1 MTIGNNIKRIREEK
15 GMTQKELA
23 DKCNIIY
30 QTIGKYERNLL
41 NPKYETL
48 RKIANA
54 LDINYLDL
62 LDDKMRENLDKKS
75 KDIAFAEAEP
85 WALYYSNIFNT
96 YKEKSDLFYT
106 WYRRKKQE
114 VSYELDKLKSVKF
127 DFNIPFHDYGQDIG
141 KAFNDFFT
149 DHINYLQSLIN
160 DLNYLFETL
169 EGMYEE
175 QESFLENGTILD
187 TVDKKRKELLKL
199 VHTPFIDEREQEESY
214 FNSLSDEEVEKEFN
228 KLVDKLKLENNKLLE
243 ELNKLENK

>member
-1 MTIGNNIKRIREEK
+1 MNIGNNIKRIREEK

-141 KAFNDFFT
+141 KASNDFFT
-149 DHINYLQSLIN
+149 DHINYLQGLIN
-160 DLNYLFETL
+160 DLDYLFETL
-169 EGMYEE
+169 EGMHEE
-175 QESFLENGTILD
+175 QDSFLENGTILD

-214 FNSLSDEEVEKEFN
+214 FNSLSDEKVEKEFN

>member
-1 MTIGNNIKRIREEK
+1 MDQKKIGRFIAELRKEK
-15 GMTQKELA
+15 GLTQKELGKLCGMSEA
-23 DKCNIIY
+23 QIRHYELNYKKPKIE
-30 QTIGKYERNLL
+30 TIKRIAVGLNVNLYELMNDL
-41 NPKYETL
+41 KET
-48 RKIANA
+48 
-54 LDINYLDL
+54 
-62 LDDKMRENLDKKS
+62 

-85 WALYYSNIFNT
+85 WVLYYSNIFNT

-141 KAFNDFFT
+141 KASNDFFT
-149 DHINYLQSLIN
+149 DHINYLQGLIN
-160 DLNYLFETL
+160 DLDYLFETL

-175 QESFLENGTILD
+175 QDSLLENGTILD

-199 VHTPFIDEREQEESY
+199 VHTPFIDEREQE
-214 FNSLSDEEVEKEFN
+214 VEKEFN
-228 KLVDKLKLENNKLLE
+228 KLVDKLKLENNKLLK

>member
-48 RKIANA
+48 EKIAKA
-54 LDINYLDL
+54 LEVSSFDLIDGYKVPVYQVKHINIEL
-62 LDDKMRENLDKKS
+62 
-75 KDIAFAEAEP
+75 EP

-114 VSYELDKLKSVKF
+114 VSYELDKLKSVKL

-141 KAFNDFFT
+141 KASNDFFT
-149 DHINYLQSLIN
+149 DHINYLQGLIN
-160 DLNYLFETL
+160 DLDYLFETL

-175 QESFLENGTILD
+175 QDSFLENGTILD

-199 VHTPFIDEREQEESY
+199 VHTHFIDEREQEESY

>member
-48 RKIANA
+48 EKIAKA
-54 LDINYLDL
+54 LEVSSFDLIDGYKVPVYQVKHINIEL
-62 LDDKMRENLDKKS
+62 
-75 KDIAFAEAEP
+75 EP

-141 KAFNDFFT
+141 KASNDFFT
-149 DHINYLQSLIN
+149 DHINYLQGLIN
-160 DLNYLFETL
+160 DLDYLFETL

-175 QESFLENGTILD
+175 QDNLLENGTILD

-228 KLVDKLKLENNKLLE
+228 KLVDKLKLENNKLLK

>member
-30 QTIGKYERNLL
+30 QTIGKQERNLL

-48 RKIANA
+48 EKIAKA
-54 LDINYLDL
+54 LEVSSFDLIDGYKVPVYQVKHINIEL
-62 LDDKMRENLDKKS
+62 
-75 KDIAFAEAEP
+75 EP

-141 KAFNDFFT
+141 KASNDFFT
-149 DHINYLQSLIN
+149 DHINYLQGLIN
-160 DLNYLFETL
+160 DLDYLFETL

-175 QESFLENGTILD
+175 QDNLLENGTILD

-228 KLVDKLKLENNKLLE
+228 KLVDKLKLENNKLLK

>member
-48 RKIANA
+48 EKIAKA
-54 LDINYLDL
+54 LEVSSFDLIDGYKVPVYQVKHINIEL
-62 LDDKMRENLDKKS
+62 
-75 KDIAFAEAEP
+75 EP

-141 KAFNDFFT
+141 KASNDFFT
-149 DHINYLQSLIN
+149 DHINYLQGLIN
-160 DLNYLFETL
+160 DLDYLFETL
-169 EGMYEE
+169 ERMYEE
-175 QESFLENGTILD
+175 QDSFLENGTILD

-214 FNSLSDEEVEKEFN
+214 FNSLSDEKVEKEFN

>member
-48 RKIANA
+48 EKIAKA
-54 LDINYLDL
+54 LEVSSFDLIDGYKVPVYQVKHINIEL
-62 LDDKMRENLDKKS
+62 ES
-75 KDIAFAEAEP
+75 

-114 VSYELDKLKSVKF
+114 VSYELDKLKSVKL

>member
-141 KAFNDFFT
+141 HVYKHDF
-149 DHINYLQSLIN
+149 DEHINYLQSLIN

>member
-48 RKIANA
+48 EKIAKA
-54 LDINYLDL
+54 LEVSSFDLIDGYKVPVYQVKHINIEL
-62 LDDKMRENLDKKS
+62 
-75 KDIAFAEAEP
+75 EP

-106 WYRRKKQE
+106 WYCRKKQE

-141 KAFNDFFT
+141 KASNDFFT
-149 DHINYLQSLIN
+149 DHINYLQGLIN
-160 DLNYLFETL
+160 DLDYLFETL

-175 QESFLENGTILD
+175 QDNLLENGTILD

-228 KLVDKLKLENNKLLE
+228 KLVDKLKLENNKLLK

>member
-48 RKIANA
+48 EKIAKA
-54 LDINYLDL
+54 LEVSSFDLIDGYKVPVYQVKHINIEL
-62 LDDKMRENLDKKS
+62 
-75 KDIAFAEAEP
+75 EP

-114 VSYELDKLKSVKF
+114 VSYELDKLKSVKL

-175 QESFLENGTILD
+175 QENFLENGTILD

-214 FNSLSDEEVEKEFN
+214 FNSLSDEKVEKEFN
-228 KLVDKLKLENNKLLE
+228 KLVDKLKLENNKLLK

>member
-48 RKIANA
+48 EKIAKA
-54 LDINYLDL
+54 LEVSSFDLIDGYKVPVYQVKHINI
-62 LDDKMRENLDKKS
+62 EV
-75 KDIAFAEAEP
+75 EP
-85 WALYYSNIFNT
+85 WALYYYNIFNT

-114 VSYELDKLKSVKF
+114 ISYELDKLKSVKF

-141 KAFNDFFT
+141 KASNDFFT
-149 DHINYLQSLIN
+149 DHINYLQGLIN
-160 DLNYLFETL
+160 DLDYLFETL

-175 QESFLENGTILD
+175 QDSFLENGTILD

-199 VHTPFIDEREQEESY
+199 VHTHFIDEREQEESY
-214 FNSLSDEEVEKEFN
+214 FNSLSDEKVEKEFN
-228 KLVDKLKLENNKLLE
+228 KLVDKLKLENNKLLK

>member
-48 RKIANA
+48 EKIAKA
-54 LDINYLDL
+54 LEVSSFDLIDGYKVPVYQVKHINIEL
-62 LDDKMRENLDKKS
+62 
-75 KDIAFAEAEP
+75 EP
-85 WALYYSNIFNT
+85 WGLYYSNIFNT
-96 YKEKSDLFYT
+96 CKEKSDLFYT

-114 VSYELDKLKSVKF
+114 VSYELDKLKSVKL

-175 QESFLENGTILD
+175 QENFLENGTILD

>member
-48 RKIANA
+48 EKIAKA
-54 LDINYLDL
+54 LEVSSFDLIDGYKVPVYQVKHINIEL
-62 LDDKMRENLDKKS
+62 
-75 KDIAFAEAEP
+75 EP

-114 VSYELDKLKSVKF
+114 VSYELDKLKSVKL

-214 FNSLSDEEVEKEFN
+214 FNSLSDEKVEKEFN
-228 KLVDKLKLENNKLLE
+228 KLIDKLKLENNKLLK

>member
-48 RKIANA
+48 EKIAKA
-54 LDINYLDL
+54 LGVSSFDLIDGYKVPVYQVKHINIEL
-62 LDDKMRENLDKKS
+62 
-75 KDIAFAEAEP
+75 EP

-141 KAFNDFFT
+141 KASNDFFT
-149 DHINYLQSLIN
+149 DHINYLQGLIN
-160 DLNYLFETL
+160 DLDYLFETL

-175 QESFLENGTILD
+175 QDSFLENGTILD

-199 VHTPFIDEREQEESY
+199 VHTHFIDEREQEESY
-214 FNSLSDEEVEKEFN
+214 FNSLSDEKVEKEFN
-228 KLVDKLKLENNKLLE
+228 KLVDKLKLENNKLLK

>member
-48 RKIANA
+48 EKIAKA
-54 LDINYLDL
+54 LEVSSFDLIDGYKVPVYQVKHINIEL
-62 LDDKMRENLDKKS
+62 
-75 KDIAFAEAEP
+75 EP

-141 KAFNDFFT
+141 KASNDFFT
-149 DHINYLQSLIN
+149 DHINYLQGLIN
-160 DLNYLFETL
+160 DLDYLFETL

-175 QESFLENGTILD
+175 QDSFLENGTILD

-228 KLVDKLKLENNKLLE
+228 KLVDKLKLENNKLLK

>member
-114 VSYELDKLKSVKF
+114 VSYEIDKLKV
-127 DFNIPFHDYGQDIG
+127 
-141 KAFNDFFT
+141 
-149 DHINYLQSLIN
+149 
-160 DLNYLFETL
+160 
-169 EGMYEE
+169 
-175 QESFLENGTILD
+175 
-187 TVDKKRKELLKL
+187 
-199 VHTPFIDEREQEESY
+199 
-214 FNSLSDEEVEKEFN
+214 
-228 KLVDKLKLENNKLLE
+228 
-243 ELNKLENK
+243 

>member
-30 QTIGKYERNLL
+30 QTIGKYERKLL

-48 RKIANA
+48 EKIAKA
-54 LDINYLDL
+54 LEVSSFDLIDGYKVPVYQVKHINIEL
-62 LDDKMRENLDKKS
+62 
-75 KDIAFAEAEP
+75 EP

-114 VSYELDKLKSVKF
+114 VSYELDKLKSVKL

>member
-48 RKIANA
+48 EKIAKA
-54 LDINYLDL
+54 LEVSSFDLIDGYKGPVYQVKHINIEL
-62 LDDKMRENLDKKS
+62 
-75 KDIAFAEAEP
+75 EP

-149 DHINYLQSLIN
+149 DHINYLQGLIN
-160 DLNYLFETL
+160 DLDYLFETL

-175 QESFLENGTILD
+175 QDSFLENGTILD

-199 VHTPFIDEREQEESY
+199 VHTHFIDEREQEESY

>member
-48 RKIANA
+48 EKIAKA
-54 LDINYLDL
+54 LEVSSFDLIDGYKVPVYQVKHINIEL
-62 LDDKMRENLDKKS
+62 
-75 KDIAFAEAEP
+75 EP

-114 VSYELDKLKSVKF
+114 VSYELDKLKSVKL

-175 QESFLENGTILD
+175 QDSFLENGTILD

-214 FNSLSDEEVEKEFN
+214 FNSLSDEKVEKEFN

>member
-48 RKIANA
+48 EKIAKA
-54 LDINYLDL
+54 LEVSSFDLIDGYKVPVYQVKHINI
-62 LDDKMRENLDKKS
+62 EV
-75 KDIAFAEAEP
+75 EP

-114 VSYELDKLKSVKF
+114 VSYELDKLKSVKL

-175 QESFLENGTILD
+175 QENFLENGTILD

>member
-48 RKIANA
+48 EKIAKA
-54 LDINYLDL
+54 LEVSSFDLIDGYKVPVYQVKHINIEL
-62 LDDKMRENLDKKS
+62 
-75 KDIAFAEAEP
+75 EP

-141 KAFNDFFT
+141 KASNDFFT
-149 DHINYLQSLIN
+149 DHINYLQGLIN
-160 DLNYLFETL
+160 DLDYLFETL

-175 QESFLENGTILD
+175 QDSFLENGTILD

-214 FNSLSDEEVEKEFN
+214 FNSLSDEKVEKEFN
-228 KLVDKLKLENNKLLE
+228 KLVDKLKLENNKLLK

>member
-48 RKIANA
+48 EKIAKA
-54 LDINYLDL
+54 LEVSSFDLIDGYKVPVYQVKHINI
-62 LDDKMRENLDKKS
+62 E
-75 KDIAFAEAEP
+75 IEP

-141 KAFNDFFT
+141 KASNDFFT
-149 DHINYLQSLIN
+149 DHINYLQGLIN
-160 DLNYLFETL
+160 DLDYLFETL

-175 QESFLENGTILD
+175 QDNLLENGTILD

-228 KLVDKLKLENNKLLE
+228 KLVDKLKLENNKLLK

>member
-48 RKIANA
+48 EKIAKA
-54 LDINYLDL
+54 LEVSSFDLIDGYKVPVYQVKHINIEL
-62 LDDKMRENLDKKS
+62 
-75 KDIAFAEAEP
+75 EP

-141 KAFNDFFT
+141 KASNDFFT
-149 DHINYLQSLIN
+149 DHINYLQGLIN
-160 DLNYLFETL
+160 DLDYLFETL

-175 QESFLENGTILD
+175 QDSLLENGTILD

-228 KLVDKLKLENNKLLE
+228 KLVDKLKLENNKLLK

>member
-48 RKIANA
+48 EKIAKA
-54 LDINYLDL
+54 LEVSSFDLIDGYKVPVYQVKHINIEL
-62 LDDKMRENLDKKS
+62 
-75 KDIAFAEAEP
+75 EP

-141 KAFNDFFT
+141 KASNDFFT
-149 DHINYLQSLIN
+149 DHINYLQGLIN
-160 DLNYLFETL
+160 DLDYLFETL

-175 QESFLENGTILD
+175 QDSFLENGTILD

-199 VHTPFIDEREQEESY
+199 VHTHFIDEREQEESY
-214 FNSLSDEEVEKEFN
+214 FNSLSDEKVEKEFN
-228 KLVDKLKLENNKLLE
+228 KLIDKLKLENNKLLK

>member
-48 RKIANA
+48 EKIAKA
-54 LDINYLDL
+54 LEVSSFDLIDGYKVPVYQVKHINIEL
-62 LDDKMRENLDKKS
+62 
-75 KDIAFAEAEP
+75 EP
-85 WALYYSNIFNT
+85 CALYYSNIFNT

-114 VSYELDKLKSVKF
+114 ISYELDKLKSVKL

>member
-48 RKIANA
+48 EKIAKA
-54 LDINYLDL
+54 LEVSSFDLIDGYKVPVYQVKHINIEL
-62 LDDKMRENLDKKS
+62 
-75 KDIAFAEAEP
+75 EP

-114 VSYELDKLKSVKF
+114 ISYELDKLKSVKF

-141 KAFNDFFT
+141 KASNDFFT

-169 EGMYEE
+169 EWMYEE

>member
-48 RKIANA
+48 EKIAKA
-54 LDINYLDL
+54 LEVSSFDLIDGYKGPVYQVKHINIEL
-62 LDDKMRENLDKKS
+62 
-75 KDIAFAEAEP
+75 EP

-175 QESFLENGTILD
+175 QENFLENGTILD

-199 VHTPFIDEREQEESY
+199 VHTHFIDEREQEESY
-214 FNSLSDEEVEKEFN
+214 FNSLSDEKVEKEFN
-228 KLVDKLKLENNKLLE
+228 KLIDKLKLENNKLLK

>member
-48 RKIANA
+48 EKIAKA
-54 LDINYLDL
+54 LEVSSFDLIDGYKVPVYQVKHINIEL
-62 LDDKMRENLDKKS
+62 
-75 KDIAFAEAEP
+75 EP

-141 KAFNDFFT
+141 KASNDFFT
-149 DHINYLQSLIN
+149 DHINYLQGLIN
-160 DLNYLFETL
+160 DLDYLFETL

-175 QESFLENGTILD
+175 QDNLLENGTILD
-187 TVDKKRKELLKL
+187 TIDKKRKELLKL

-228 KLVDKLKLENNKLLE
+228 KLVDKLKLENNKLLK

>member
-48 RKIANA
+48 EKIAKA
-54 LDINYLDL
+54 LEVSSFDLIDGYKVPVYQVKHINIEL
-62 LDDKMRENLDKKS
+62 
-75 KDIAFAEAEP
+75 EP

-141 KAFNDFFT
+141 KASNVFFT
-149 DHINYLQSLIN
+149 DHINYLQGLIN
-160 DLNYLFETL
+160 DLDYLFETL

-175 QESFLENGTILD
+175 QDNLLENGTILD

-228 KLVDKLKLENNKLLE
+228 KLVDKLKLENNKLLK

>member
-1 MTIGNNIKRIREEK
+1 MKIGDNIRKVRKKR
-15 GMTQKELA
+15 GLTQKELA
-23 DKCNIIY
+23 K
-30 QTIGKYERNLL
+30 LL
-41 NPKYETL
+41 NVSEPMVSQYESKETL
-48 RKIANA
+48 KLETIKKVAKA
-54 LDINYLDL
+54 LEVSSFDLIDGYKVPVYQVKHINIEL
-62 LDDKMRENLDKKS
+62 
-75 KDIAFAEAEP
+75 EP

-141 KAFNDFFT
+141 KASNDFFT
-149 DHINYLQSLIN
+149 DHINYLQGLIN
-160 DLNYLFETL
+160 DLDYLFETL

-175 QESFLENGTILD
+175 QDSFLEN
-187 TVDKKRKELLKL
+187 
-199 VHTPFIDEREQEESY
+199 
-214 FNSLSDEEVEKEFN
+214 EFN

>member
-48 RKIANA
+48 EKIAKA
-54 LDINYLDL
+54 LEVSSFDLIDGYKVPVYQVKHINIEL
-62 LDDKMRENLDKKS
+62 
-75 KDIAFAEAEP
+75 EP

-141 KAFNDFFT
+141 KASNDFFT
-149 DHINYLQSLIN
+149 DHINYLQGLIN
-160 DLNYLFETL
+160 DLDYLFETL

>member
-48 RKIANA
+48 EKIAKA
-54 LDINYLDL
+54 LEVSSFDLIDGYKVPVYQVKHINIEL
-62 LDDKMRENLDKKS
+62 
-75 KDIAFAEAEP
+75 EP

-141 KAFNDFFT
+141 KASNDFFT
-149 DHINYLQSLIN
+149 DHINYLQGLIN
-160 DLNYLFETL
+160 DLDYLFETL

-175 QESFLENGTILD
+175 QDSFLENGTILD

-199 VHTPFIDEREQEESY
+199 VHTHFIDEREQEESY
-214 FNSLSDEEVEKEFN
+214 FNSLSDEKVEKEFN
-228 KLVDKLKLENNKLLE
+228 KLVDKLKLENNKLLK

>member
-48 RKIANA
+48 EKIAKA
-54 LDINYLDL
+54 LEVSSFDLIDGYKVPVYQVKHINIEL
-62 LDDKMRENLDKKS
+62 
-75 KDIAFAEAEP
+75 EP

-141 KAFNDFFT
+141 KASNDFFT
-149 DHINYLQSLIN
+149 DHINYLQGLIN
-160 DLNYLFETL
+160 DLDYLFETL

-175 QESFLENGTILD
+175 HGTILD

-214 FNSLSDEEVEKEFN
+214 FNSLSDEKVEKEFN